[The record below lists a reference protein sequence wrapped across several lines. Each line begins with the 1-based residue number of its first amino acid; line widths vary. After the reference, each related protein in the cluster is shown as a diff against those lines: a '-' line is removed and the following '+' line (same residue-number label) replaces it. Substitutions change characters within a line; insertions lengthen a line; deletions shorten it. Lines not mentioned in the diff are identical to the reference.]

1 LHRLPPNLDDF
12 KKGRLLSSTNT
23 GISDQQRQ
31 SELLKITVVCDDT
44 TQQTALVEETGLC
57 EEDRILILKNL
68 HEV

>member
-1 LHRLPPNLDDF
+1 LDDF

-57 EEDRILILKNL
+57 EEDRILILKKST
-68 HEV
+68 